1 MYFIF
6 HMIED
11 QSFSEYFDEYYK
23 LDYEDLIADVPC
35 RFKYRKVVPN
45 SFGLTSD
52 EVCTI
57 FVAVSP
63 LMITC
68 LLPDTVM

>member
-57 FVAVSP
+57 VVVVSP
-63 LMITC
+63 LMISC